1 MYIKQNAVFT
11 VTKFHPVKEVYIT
24 MEVFETFLAGTDGPI
39 DGLVS
44 AANQAAIGNQY
55 TFSSIDGSL
64 ILTIAKNENGNWER
78 ISSTEPY
85 LSGWVDKLGEQ
96 IDQRISANNL

>member
-1 MYIKQNAVFT
+1 
-11 VTKFHPVKEVYIT
+11 
-24 MEVFETFLAGTDGPI
+24 MEVFETVLAGSDGLI

-44 AANQAAIGNQY
+44 TNTQFEVEKQY

-64 ILTIAKNENGNWER
+64 TLIIARDETTGNWKR

-85 LSGWVDKLGEQ
+85 LSGWVDELGEQ
-96 IDQRISANNL
+96 IDQRITPGPDL

>member
-1 MYIKQNAVFT
+1 
-11 VTKFHPVKEVYIT
+11 
-24 MEVFETFLAGTDGPI
+24 MENFETVLAGTDGLI

-44 AANQAAIGNQY
+44 TATHPGSGQHY

-64 ILTIAKNENGNWER
+64 NLEITKDENGNWTR

-85 LSGWVDKLGEQ
+85 LSGWVEELGDQ
-96 IDQRISANNL
+96 IDQRNSPAF